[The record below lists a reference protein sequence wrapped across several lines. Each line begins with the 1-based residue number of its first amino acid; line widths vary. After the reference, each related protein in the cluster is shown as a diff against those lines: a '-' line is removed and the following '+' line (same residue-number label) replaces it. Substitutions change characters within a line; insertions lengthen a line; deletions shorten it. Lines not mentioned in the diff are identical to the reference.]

1 MNRMRIPGFTAEAS
15 LWKTSKPYGTA
26 VSFKFSEVISS
37 LHLQSNLYPQ
47 RVSNPIGPIG
57 LPGQDCGGACL
68 HTCMLSGRVTQECL
82 ETCLSTCSG
91 SPVIAR
97 YELTTI

>member
-15 LWKTSKPYGTA
+15 LCKIGKPYGTA
-26 VSFKFSEVISS
+26 IRFKFSEVIT
-37 LHLQSNLYPQ
+37 NLYPQ
-47 RVSNPIGPIG
+47 RVSSPIGPIG

-68 HTCMLSGRVTQECL
+68 HTCMLSGRVTQECM